1 MDPVHR
7 TTDLAVRRTDLALD
21 RTVMA
26 AERTLMAWGRTG
38 LSQIGLGLSLFKFL
52 EAMKVRTGYG
62 LALLVIVVGTVA
74 TIIGIYDY
82 AATIKRLN
90 RTYGSRISPVQYHIV
105 MSSMIALFGLLVII
119 TLAVRTVA
127 W

>member
-1 MDPVHR
+1 MEPVLSANDLAVQR
-7 TTDLAVRRTDLALD
+7 TDLAVD

-52 EAMKVRTGYG
+52 EAMEVRTGYG

-74 TIIGIYDY
+74 TILGIYDY
-82 AATIKRLN
+82 TATIKRLN
-90 RTYGSRISPVQYHIV
+90 RTYGSRISAVHYHLV
-105 MSSMIALFGLLVII
+105 MSSMIVLFGLLVLI
-119 TLAVRTVA
+119 TLVVRYDVP
-127 W
+127 